1 VTDDAAAK
9 EQPVPSDD
17 HTSVSGLVAWE
28 RWIAGLIGLGA
39 AGAGGVS
46 VFMSDNQAGSTALL
60 VFGAIFMLL
69 AVQGTAIRRATR
81 ESVELE
87 RRSAVRKVVNEARER
102 IDAGEPDVAQAYIEG
117 AADTDPAV
125 ATDAAIRDVA
135 ADAYVQRVGQAI
147 SRVVN
152 ASASYEVSLSRD
164 YADARIRDRRDP
176 NGPVIEVYCK
186 HLQLPRARAISA
198 RWLRGVFDR
207 FRRAGPTLIVSNYPL
222 SAGAAQWLDAQAEY
236 PHVHFTPWGDT
247 EDDENLAHAIDILF
261 AEAAERGRHQ

>member
-1 VTDDAAAK
+1 VSDDAAAT
-9 EQPVPSDD
+9 ESVPSGDP
-17 HTSVSGLVAWE
+17 TPVSGLVSWE

-39 AGAGGVS
+39 AVAGGAS
-46 VFMSDNQAGSTALL
+46 VFVSDNQAGSTALL

-87 RRSAVRKVVNEARER
+87 RRSVVRKVVNEARER
-102 IDAGEPDVAQAYIEG
+102 IGAGEPDEAQAYIEG
-117 AADTDPAV
+117 VADTNPEV

-135 ADAYVQRVGQAI
+135 ADAYVQRVSQAI
-147 SRVVN
+147 SRVVD

-186 HLQLPRARAISA
+186 YLRFPRAQAISA

-222 SAGAAQWLDAQAEY
+222 SAEAAQWLDAQTGY
-236 PHVHFTPWGDT
+236 PHVHFAPWGDT
-247 EDDENLAHAIDILF
+247 EDDENLASAVDILF
-261 AEAAERGRHQ
+261 AEAVERRRGQ